1 MYYPGAYP
9 AEADQ
14 LDWYQMFVPS
24 TTALLFY
31 LALCVLMIIAQW
43 KIFEKAGEAGWKILI
58 PFYNSY
64 IIFRIAWGKPLY
76 FLLMFIPFVNVVV
89 GIILT
94 LKLSKAFG
102 KSTGFFL
109 GLLFLQPIFML
120 ILGFDNS
127 KYIGPDG
134 VQMTDNG
141 L

>member
-24 TTALLFY
+24 TAALLFY

-64 IIFRIAWGKPLY
+64 IIFRIAWSKPLY

>member
-1 MYYPGAYP
+1 MYYLGAYA

-24 TTALLFY
+24 TAALLFY